1 MNKVTLIGRL
11 TRDPDIRYTQG
22 QNGQI
27 CVARYTLAVDRRRR
41 TEGEQNADFI
51 SCVAFGRSGEFADK
65 YFRKGIKIAVT
76 GRLQTGSY
84 INKDGVKV
92 YTTDVVIED
101 QEFCESRGSARAETG
116 AGAAQEAVAPAMAPA
131 TDPAPAPRQEPAP
144 APQYG
149 TRAAELDRR
158 MNRTTYGGNNAQR
171 ELFGRQDDALDGF
184 MNIPD
189 DIDEEL
195 PFV

>member
-1 MNKVTLIGRL
+1 MNRATLIGRL

-22 QNGQI
+22 RDGQI

-41 TEGEQNADFI
+41 AEGEQNADFI

-65 YFRKGIKIAVT
+65 YLRKGMKIAVS
-76 GRLQTGSY
+76 GRIQTGSY
-84 INKDGVKV
+84 VNKDGVKV
-92 YTTDVVIED
+92 YTTDVVIEE
-101 QEFCESRGSARAETG
+101 QEFCESRNSAAADT
-116 AGAAQEAVAPAMAPA
+116 GAAQEAAAPAPAPA
-131 TDPAPAPRQEPAP
+131 TDPAPAPRQEPAS

-149 TRAAELDRR
+149 ARAADLDRR
-158 MNRTTYGGNNAQR
+158 MSRTTYGGNNAQR

-189 DIDEEL
+189 SIDEEL